1 MELDNTIE
9 GLVHMNQ
16 LQDDFYEFSESTY
29 ELIGKSKNRH
39 FKLGDLIKVRVAGTD
54 RLLRTIDF
62 MLEEGSGNGG
72 RQTGQ
77 RKKYRNK

>member
-1 MELDNTIE
+1 
-9 GLVHMNQ
+9 MNQ
-16 LQDDFYEFSESTY
+16 LQDDYYEFAESSY
-29 ELIGKSKNRH
+29 ELIGKATNRR
-39 FKLGDLIKVRVAGTD
+39 FKLGDTVRVRVAGTD

-72 RQTGQ
+72 RQTSQ